1 MMLQSQEVAN
11 LLLVMD
17 SNLPQ
22 TKRWGFALVI
32 HSSISLSLSKL
43 SKIFSSLALTVSKS
57 EPPSRKNKCHESKS
71 RRVIQ
76 KVSYSSSKARSSH
89 SGFGVLLMPFLGEWE
104 GMTAKSFFW
113 HEPHVASVL
122 FIFFYFLEKSSFCLY
137 WKCSEELLW
146 SLFLIAWKLQFS
158 IIKCTSHMEIPHEKH
173 EGIDT
178 EGSNTICSPL
188 NIFVRMRAVL
198 VL

>member
-1 MMLQSQEVAN
+1 MI
-11 LLLVMD
+11 D

-22 TKRWGFALVI
+22 TKRWRFPFVI

-43 SKIFSSLALTVSKS
+43 STLFSSIALTVSKS

-89 SGFGVLLMPFLGEWE
+89 SGFWGPLMPFLGEWE
-104 GMTAKSFFW
+104 GISAKNFYW
-113 HEPHVASVL
+113 HELHIASVL
-122 FIFFYFLEKSSFCLY
+122 FIFFRFLEKSPFCLY
-137 WKCSEELLW
+137 WKCSKELLW
-146 SLFLIAWKLQFS
+146 SLFLIAWKMHFS
-158 IIKCTSHMEIPHEKH
+158 IIKCTSHMEIPLDKH
-173 EGIDT
+173 KGINT

>member
-1 MMLQSQEVAN
+1 
-11 LLLVMD
+11 MD

-22 TKRWGFALVI
+22 TKRWGFALVT

-43 SKIFSSLALTVSKS
+43 STLFSSIELTVSKS

-76 KVSYSSSKARSSH
+76 KISYSASKARSSH
-89 SGFGVLLMPFLGEWE
+89 SGFGVFLTPFLEWE
-104 GMTAKSFFW
+104 GTSAKSFYW

-122 FIFFYFLEKSSFCLY
+122 FIFFHFLEKFPFCLY
-137 WKCSEELLW
+137 WKSSEDLHW
-146 SLFLIAWKLQFS
+146 SLFPIAWKIHFS
-158 IIKCTSHMEIPHEKH
+158 IIKCTGHMEIPLEKH

-178 EGSNTICSPL
+178 EGSNTMCSTL